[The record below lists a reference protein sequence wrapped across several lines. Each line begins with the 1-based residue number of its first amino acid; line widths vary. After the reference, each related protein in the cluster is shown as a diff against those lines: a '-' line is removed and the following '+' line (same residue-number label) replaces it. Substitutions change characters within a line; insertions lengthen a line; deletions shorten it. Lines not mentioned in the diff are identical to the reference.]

1 MGRTNV
7 QERERSACA
16 PGTLDKLRL
25 SGQRRP
31 SPPCR
36 LRCLHVFASPAFPG
50 NPLSARPGV
59 RGSLGPRAASS
70 PHKLRAHR
78 SRTRLRPKPAM
89 DSAALQERLQTAS
102 VEYQKIQADL
112 TIAVDA
118 RQKLDAQLSEN
129 EIVKKVRPRVYTRLL
144 IHDLM
149 PSWRCMLVGVRVVE
163 RGEHDL

>member
-1 MGRTNV
+1 
-7 QERERSACA
+7 
-16 PGTLDKLRL
+16 
-25 SGQRRP
+25 
-31 SPPCR
+31 
-36 LRCLHVFASPAFPG
+36 
-50 NPLSARPGV
+50 
-59 RGSLGPRAASS
+59 
-70 PHKLRAHR
+70 
-78 SRTRLRPKPAM
+78 M

-129 EIVKKVRPRVYTRLL
+129 EIVKKVRPRVYIRLL
-144 IHDLM
+144 IYDLM